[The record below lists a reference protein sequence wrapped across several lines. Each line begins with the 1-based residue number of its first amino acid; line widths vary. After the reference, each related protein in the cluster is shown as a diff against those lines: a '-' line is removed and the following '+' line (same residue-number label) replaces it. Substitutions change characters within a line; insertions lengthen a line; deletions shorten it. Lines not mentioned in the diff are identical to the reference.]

1 MNETNITN
9 KHKLERFIF
18 LSEIIKAKIIFRNK
32 KIGKLDDLIINESGK
47 IPEVSHL
54 VVIRPF
60 GYKSLLV
67 PFEKVQFNSPKE
79 VVVKIES
86 IEQYEADPPDDAV
99 LLKDHILDKK
109 VLDMED
115 NELEVVY
122 DIKLAFANDK
132 LFVVAVDFS
141 RYGMLRRMGLKRLAH
156 YIYNLAFISGAKS
169 MYSGKIS
176 ARSKFLYKL
185 ANKMKEKPLPWTFI
199 QPLHSDYSRFKGTV
213 KLNILKEKLEDI
225 PPVDLADMLEELDN
239 EQRVALFEQLD
250 TELASDTLEEI
261 DPNVQR
267 ELVSA
272 LKKEKVAL
280 LINEMTPAQAADVL
294 GVLPTATKSSIM
306 ELLDKEDVEKIQ
318 SILDQQDENILNYT
332 IDEIIK
338 VPLDRTVG
346 DIENNFPSLARDKD
360 EIMYIYIVDE
370 HDKLLGVINL
380 KEILKSN
387 DEEMLEEVM
396 VDNVISL
403 SPESTLKEAKLMFIR
418 YGFRSIPV
426 VDENEKILGVVT
438 DKDIMTLKH
447 RFLE

>member
-1 MNETNITN
+1 
-9 KHKLERFIF
+9 
-18 LSEIIKAKIIFRNK
+18 
-32 KIGKLDDLIINESGK
+32 
-47 IPEVSHL
+47 
-54 VVIRPF
+54 
-60 GYKSLLV
+60 
-67 PFEKVQFNSPKE
+67 
-79 VVVKIES
+79 
-86 IEQYEADPPDDAV
+86 
-99 LLKDHILDKK
+99 
-109 VLDMED
+109 
-115 NELEVVY
+115 
-122 DIKLAFANDK
+122 
-132 LFVVAVDFS
+132 
-141 RYGMLRRMGLKRLAH
+141 
-156 YIYNLAFISGAKS
+156 
-169 MYSGKIS
+169 
-176 ARSKFLYKL
+176 
-185 ANKMKEKPLPWTFI
+185 
-199 QPLHSDYSRFKGTV
+199 
-213 KLNILKEKLEDI
+213 
-225 PPVDLADMLEELDN
+225 
-239 EQRVALFEQLD
+239 
-250 TELASDTLEEI
+250 
-261 DPNVQR
+261 
-267 ELVSA
+267 
-272 LKKEKVAL
+272 
-280 LINEMTPAQAADVL
+280 
-294 GVLPTATKSSIM
+294 M

-387 DEEMLEEVM
+387 DEEMLEDVM